1 MRGDRGGGGGAGPPL
16 ATPGTSGVFMHA
28 PHDSEALPMARVL
41 ILFAHPT
48 LERSRVH
55 RRLVEAIPDHPD
67 ITLHDLYEAYP
78 RMDVDVEHEQR
89 LLLEHDV
96 IAFQH
101 PFYWYSTPAI
111 LKQWQD
117 LVLEHG
123 WAYGSRGKELVGKD
137 FLSIISAG
145 GGEPAYCAVGYNR
158 FTVRQLLAPVEQT
171 AQLCGMRFLPP
182 FVVFG
187 THAIDAGGIAAQAE
201 RYRTLLEALVAGEP
215 DEEERERLSGAI
227 TINGFVDRLTGARS

>member
-1 MRGDRGGGGGAGPPL
+1 
-16 ATPGTSGVFMHA
+16 
-28 PHDSEALPMARVL
+28 MARVL
-41 ILFAHPT
+41 ILFAHPS

-55 RRLVEAIPDHPD
+55 RALLHSVPDHPD

-78 RMDVDVEHEQR
+78 RLDIDVVREQA

-101 PFYWYSTPAI
+101 PFYWYSTPPI

-123 WAYGSRGKELVGKD
+123 WAYGSTGTRLVGKD
-137 FLSIISAG
+137 FISIISAG
-145 GGEPAYCAVGYNR
+145 GGEPAYCSVGYNR

-171 AQLCGMRFLPP
+171 AQLCGMHFLPP

-187 THAIDAGGIAAQAE
+187 THRLDDAGIAEQAR
-201 RYRTLLEALVAGEP
+201 RYRALLEALVAGEP
-215 DEEERERLSGAI
+215 DEAERARLADAI
-227 TINGFVDRLTGARS
+227 TINGFVDRLVGAGA